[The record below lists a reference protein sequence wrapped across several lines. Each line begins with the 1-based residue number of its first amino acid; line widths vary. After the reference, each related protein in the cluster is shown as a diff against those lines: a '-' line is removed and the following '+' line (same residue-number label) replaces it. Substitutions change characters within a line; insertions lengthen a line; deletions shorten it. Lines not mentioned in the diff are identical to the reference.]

1 MRKTRRDPSHMPT
14 RSVFY
19 EKVIPLLLIG
29 MAIVTV
35 VFILIAV
42 GVLLGFVPYQ

>member
-1 MRKTRRDPSHMPT
+1 MPT